1 MRIAIFGGSFDPVHI
16 AHEAIVKTA
25 LEKLDIDKLIIVPT
39 YLNPFKNSFYL
50 EPTTRFELLKK
61 VFQKFEKV
69 EISDY
74 EINQEKISYTINT
87 VKYLSNLYHP
97 TKMYL
102 ILGED
107 NVKNLAHWYK
117 IEDLKKIVEF
127 VVASRKSF
135 RNNEANKFKNL
146 DINID
151 ISSSSL
157 RDKIDIKYIPIEIK
171 DDILNLKKR

>member
-25 LEKLDIDKLIIVPT
+25 LNELDIDKLIIVPT

-50 EPTTRFELLKK
+50 NPITRFKLLKK
-61 VFQKFEKV
+61 VFQKVKKV

-74 EINQEKISYTINT
+74 EINQEKLSYTINT
-87 VKYLSNLYHP
+87 VKYLSNLYNP
-97 TKMYL
+97 SKIYL

-107 NVKNLAHWYK
+107 NIKNLENWYQ
-117 IEDLKKIVEF
+117 IEDLRKIVEF
-127 VVASRKSF
+127 VVASRKGF
-135 RNNEANKFKNL
+135 ENNEAKKFKNL
-146 DINID
+146 NIDINI
-151 ISSSSL
+151 SSSEL
-157 RDKIDIKYIPIEIK
+157 RDKIDIEFIPIEIK